1 MRGSRGG
8 PNPHT
13 ECYTLAQFLGSYHV
27 YDLQLG
33 WHTHLATDL
42 EDIVFEQRV
51 EWYWGDID
59 VSAIHVKLAEG
70 LATSIFAQVT
80 VWFRGTGVVHYVADA
95 PSLAAYLTQ
104 ILPGVQALAKQDYL
118 VIE

>member
-1 MRGSRGG
+1 MA
-8 PNPHT
+8 H
-13 ECYTLAQFLGSYHV
+13 FVGSYHV

-33 WHTHLATDL
+33 WQTYLSTDL
-42 EDIVFEQRV
+42 EDIVFEQKV

-59 VSAIHVKLAEG
+59 VSAVHVKLAQG
-70 LATSIFAQVT
+70 LGTSIFAQVT

-95 PSLAAYLTQ
+95 PSLAAYIAQT
-104 ILPGVQALAKQDYL
+104 LPGVQALAKQEYL

>member
-1 MRGSRGG
+1 MA
-8 PNPHT
+8 P
-13 ECYTLAQFLGSYHV
+13 FLGSYHV

-33 WHTHLATDL
+33 WHTPLATDL
-42 EDIVFEQRV
+42 EEIVFEQRV
-51 EWYWGDID
+51 EWYWGDIN
-59 VSAIHVKLAEG
+59 VSAVHVKLAEG
-70 LATSIFAQVT
+70 FATSIFAQVT

-118 VIE
+118 VIESTRSG